1 MALEMGSLASIFDG
15 WDGYQLSLVHAIEL
29 LNREQL
35 AWRPLDRQRSV
46 GEIAGHISLG
56 RIGWFHRMGAPGS
69 QELALRTAQ
78 WRSEIDIAESTG
90 ELVWWLEASW
100 KMIDA
105 TLNQWSVADLAQT
118 YRLNYQG
125 QTYNVS
131 RQWTIWRIL
140 CHDIHHGGQL
150 SILLGMQGIEIPELG
165 DQGGH
170 LTIPPLAEPEA

>member
-1 MALEMGSLASIFDG
+1 MTAELLSLNTIFDG
-15 WDGYQLSLVHAIEL
+15 WDGYQASLVHAIEPL
-29 LNREQL
+29 SRELL
-35 AWRPLDRQRSV
+35 AWRPAAQLRSI

-56 RIGWFHRMGAPGS
+56 RIGWFNRMGAPGS
-69 QELALRTAQ
+69 LELSNRTTE
-78 WRSEIDIAESTG
+78 WRSEIDIAESPG

-105 TLNQWSVADLAQT
+105 TLKLWTVADLAQT

-125 QTYNVS
+125 QVYNVS

-140 CHDIHHGGQL
+140 THDVHHGGQL
-150 SILLGMQGIEIPELG
+150 AIMLGMQGIEIPELG

-170 LTIPPLAEPEA
+170 LIVPPLAGPE